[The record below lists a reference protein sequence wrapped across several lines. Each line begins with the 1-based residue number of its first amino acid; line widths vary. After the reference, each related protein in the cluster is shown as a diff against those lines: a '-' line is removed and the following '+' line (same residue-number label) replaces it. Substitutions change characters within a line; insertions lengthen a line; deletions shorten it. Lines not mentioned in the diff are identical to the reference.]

1 MAEKWTIV
9 KKPFEREIVREVEYG
24 IFANNGKELVANVT
38 SRKDAQLIAASP
50 RMLAALQLTLTWMRD
65 DLGLDDDS
73 PEVAPVIAAIKAAKG
88 E

>member
-9 KKPFEREIVREVEYG
+9 EKPFEREIVREVEYG

-38 SRKDAQLIAASP
+38 SRKDAQLIVALP
-50 RMLAALQLTLTWMRD
+50 RLLKALESLERTA
-65 DLGLDDDS
+65 GL
-73 PEVAPVIAAIKAAKG
+73 PAAIDDPARVEARAAIAAAKG